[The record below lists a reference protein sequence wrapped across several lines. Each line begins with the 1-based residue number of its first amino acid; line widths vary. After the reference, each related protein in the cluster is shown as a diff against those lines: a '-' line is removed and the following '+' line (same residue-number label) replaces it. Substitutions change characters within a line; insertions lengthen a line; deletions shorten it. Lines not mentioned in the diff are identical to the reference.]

1 MYKKPSLPSELE
13 PIRKAALRALGPVQ
27 PADDKTQ
34 ADKNFLFDAK
44 RSEAGRSLPPYYLV
58 YFLLVDLLGFKNLG
72 QFEKVSWSVPVD
84 FQGRAYLIEHRK
96 FGLGVFVQDL
106 DRDEDDARKIVLH
119 IKKAVKAARPFF
131 EWLAEQA
138 AEASALNVTNNS
150 DALFKRFGY
159 FLDAYKKKAQ
169 EAQDRKD
176 EKIVEEGKTS
186 GGGTWTS
193 ISYPAFALRAEA
205 HWLALAAIE
214 AFFSWTE
221 HVFIHIGILKGE
233 LTTGKDV
240 ARLAEADWSAKF
252 KCGFDLSDPTSKGFF
267 DQLVEIR
274 RGLRNFVAH
283 GAFGKDGQAFKFH
296 SGAGA
301 VPLLLPHRRNSQRFI
316 FGGGLAFDHDSA
328 VKAIEAFIE
337 HLWADDREPAKLYL
351 ESQLPVILS
360 MATDGRYSAAMA
372 SVEDMKQLVDH
383 LSHEFDRAANMD
395 W

>member
-1 MYKKPSLPSELE
+1 MSKKQSLPLQLE
-13 PIRKAALRALGPVQ
+13 KIRKAALRALGPVQ
-27 PADDKTQ
+27 PANDKTE

-96 FGLGVFVQDL
+96 FGLGVFVQDP

-131 EWLAEQA
+131 EWLAAQA
-138 AEASALNVTNNS
+138 ADASALNVTNNS
-150 DALFKRFGY
+150 DALFKRFSY

-169 EAQDRKD
+169 ETDDRKD
-176 EKIVEEGKTS
+176 EKIIKEGKS
-186 GGGTWTS
+186 PDGGTWTS
-193 ISYPAFALRAEA
+193 ISYPAYALRAEA
-205 HWLALAAIE
+205 QWLALAAIE

-252 KCGFDLSDPTSKGFF
+252 KCGFDLSAPTSKGFF

-274 RGLRNFVAH
+274 RELRNFVAH

-301 VPLLLPHRRNSQRFI
+301 VPLLLPHRRNSRRFI
-316 FGGGLAFDHDSA
+316 FGGGLAFDDGSA
-328 VKAIEAFIE
+328 LKAIEAFIE

-360 MATDGRYSAAMA
+360 MATDGSYSAAMA